1 MNAEPNRVAA
11 GCGVLSALLSVLGVA
26 LSLDI
31 EGAYRPETL
40 DRWFYAAQQHS
51 GAAAWSAWS
60 FTLSMALLVPWV
72 SGLARAIGPYAWP
85 GAALTM
91 MAAIVNAGGSMLPF
105 VVVTHLPHGEDV
117 LGQTLLAIALTAD
130 ALFNLLW
137 GVSMV
142 LLSLGMARATHL
154 PMWLSGWGLVAGVMT
169 MGVVGQ
175 AWTPVAADFLL
186 LAGPVWLGW
195 LVTTCAVMFR
205 LPPRKPRADRDPAGR
220 KQDFPYVARQSAS
233 AK

>member
-1 MNAEPNRVAA
+1 MSAEPNRVAA
-11 GCGVLSALLSVLGVA
+11 GCGVLSAALSVLGVA
-26 LSLDI
+26 FSLDI
-31 EGAYRPETL
+31 EAAYRPETI
-40 DRWFYAAQQHS
+40 DRWLYSAQQHS

-60 FTLSMALLVPWV
+60 FTLAMAFMVPWV
-72 SGLARAIGPYAWP
+72 AGLARAIGPYAWP

-105 VVVTHLPHGEDV
+105 VVVTHLPHGEDA

-142 LLSLGMARATHL
+142 LLSLAMARATHV

-195 LVTTCAVMFR
+195 LVTSCAVMMR
-205 LPPRKPRADRDPAGR
+205 LPTRRPRIDSEPAGR
-220 KQDFPYVARQSAS
+220 KQDFPYVARQAAS

>member
-1 MNAEPNRVAA
+1 MSAEPNRVAA
-11 GCGVLSALLSVLGVA
+11 GCGVLAASFCVLGVA
-26 LSLDI
+26 FSLDI
-31 EGAYRPETL
+31 EAAYRPETI
-40 DRWFYAAQQHS
+40 DRWYYAAQQHS
-51 GAAAWSAWS
+51 GAASWSAWC
-60 FTLSMALLVPWV
+60 FTLAMAFMVPWV
-72 SGLARAIGPYAWP
+72 AGLARAIGPYAWP

-91 MAAIVNAGGSMLPF
+91 MAAIINAGGSLLPF
-105 VVVTHLPHGEDV
+105 VAVTHLPHGEDA

-142 LLSLGMARATHL
+142 LLSLAMARATHV
-154 PMWLSGWGLVAGVMT
+154 PMWLSGWGLVGGVMT

-195 LVTTCAVMFR
+195 LFTTCAVLVR
-205 LPPRKPRADRDPAGR
+205 LPTRKARPESEPAGR
-220 KQDFPYVARQSAS
+220 KQDFPYVARQSVS